1 MQFPNTLQPGQFF
14 LVRTIK
20 SQRISCR
27 GNQLYHP
34 GNEKTMTKV
43 SPIMAKVDNNKLNIT
58 QYDFRLKNKM
68 QCIPTAGKYKTHPPG
83 IYRNG

>member
-1 MQFPNTLQPGQFF
+1 
-14 LVRTIK
+14 K
-20 SQRISCR
+20 A
-27 GNQLYHP
+27 
-34 GNEKTMTKV
+34 NESAAEAINFITPATKKPMTKV

-68 QCIPTAGKYKTHPPG
+68 QCIPTAGKYKTHLPG

>member
-1 MQFPNTLQPGQFF
+1 
-14 LVRTIK
+14 
-20 SQRISCR
+20 
-27 GNQLYHP
+27 
-34 GNEKTMTKV
+34 MTKV

-68 QCIPTAGKYKTHPPG
+68 QCIPTAGKYKTYPPG